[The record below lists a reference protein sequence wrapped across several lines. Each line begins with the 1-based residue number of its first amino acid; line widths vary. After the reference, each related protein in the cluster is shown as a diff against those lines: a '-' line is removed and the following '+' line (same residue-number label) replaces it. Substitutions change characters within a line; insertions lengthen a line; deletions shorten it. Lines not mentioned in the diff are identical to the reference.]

1 MSGIKE
7 YIGNNTYIYH
17 LTSSNRKLQL
27 TDDEIAEITND
38 RKREVA
44 YLEEK
49 VTSLGAT
56 VSILKFNIEK
66 LEQENQNL
74 KALNNIS

>member
-1 MSGIKE
+1 MKIE
-7 YIGNNTYIYH
+7 FTENI
-17 LTSSNRKLQL
+17 
-27 TDDEIAEITND
+27 
-38 RKREVA
+38 VA

-49 VTSLGAT
+49 VISLGAT